1 MKKMSKILTFI
12 LVLAMVLGTVAMAA
26 EPSYTISATD
36 GSLEH
41 GSITLTYTYTVT
53 KDVTDDNNNTTS
65 ETKEVTE
72 TAFLKKGSLSAD
84 IPKDAK
90 VVISFNANTGYE
102 FIGAKDDANNPIE
115 DGAEITLT
123 KSLIITPEFRLKDT
137 LGGEAKISSFKID
150 AICPSAYYWQ
160 QCHKKDSNSNSVL
173 DNNLLKYTR
182 YPGKLNGTQSPSTE
196 IAKGYYVDL
205 TLYVND
211 ADYAAFISTNGNSSD
226 KFSVTTPG
234 DSSFLAGSTNPSA
247 SAVINATTDGKGYS
261 ITLTGVYYV
270 GGSDNTLKLIVTQ
283 GNYNAILSCKID
295 NATII
300 PTTPD
305 DDKPSEE
312 TTAAQPYVIISS
324 YSYGKGDLVAG
335 ETRNVTMT
343 FRNTSKTM
351 AVENM
356 MVTMTLPDAM
366 MLTSSSNSFYIE
378 SLAAE
383 GTITKTVNVTVKP
396 TAAAQSHSMTVD
408 FTYDY
413 LDNGTRRNAKTTE
426 TISMPVL
433 QVDRFTVTGI
443 DLPTQIFVGEENN
456 LSVNFVNK
464 SRTDIYNLS
473 AKLSCEAL
481 SNNGEEQYLGN
492 LASGTTSSADFYITA
507 NEKGELVG
515 EVIITYEDTNM
526 NQRTVSVPFTTQA
539 ASYED
544 IYGPTDPVDPG
555 LDPVGPVEP
564 ETTGFPWFWVIAGV
578 VVVAAGVFV
587 ALKLRKNKKESVDE
601 DEDI

>member
-1 MKKMSKILTFI
+1 MTVKKMSKILIFI
-12 LVLAMVLGTVAMAA
+12 LVLAMVLSTVAMAEVPTPAANTPATQEETVTYTITAGTVENGTLTIKYGSTQKPLITSAKTDAIAKDTDITVVA
-26 EPSYTISATD
+26 EPKAGYELD
-36 GSLEH
+36 
-41 GSITLTYTYTVT
+41 TLTCTINGTPTDIKATQKFKLTGDATVT
-53 KDVTDDNNNTTS
+53 PVSREKQS
-65 ETKEVTE
+65 
-72 TAFLKKGSLSAD
+72 
-84 IPKDAK
+84 
-90 VVISFNANTGYE
+90 
-102 FIGAKDDANNPIE
+102 
-115 DGAEITLT
+115 
-123 KSLIITPEFRLKDT
+123 
-137 LGGEAKISSFKID
+137 LGGEKTVDSFRLD
-150 AICPSAYYWQ
+150 AICSGSYYWQ
-160 QCHKKDSNSNSVL
+160 MYHKDMA
-173 DNNLLKYTR
+173 NNKKYTK
-182 YPGKLNGTQSPSTE
+182 YPGSPADKVNPSSE
-196 IAKGYYVDL
+196 IVKGNYVDL
-205 TLYVND
+205 TLYVTD
-211 ADYAAFISTNGNSSD
+211 TDYVTFINGDTTKN
-226 KFSVTTPG
+226 KLFSVTTPG
-234 DSSFLAGSTNPSA
+234 DSSFLAGSGAGAEIEKWTVGSTDKGM
-247 SAVINATTDGKGYS
+247 VIQ
-261 ITLTGVYYV
+261 LTGVYYV

-295 NATII
+295 NATIV
-300 PTTPD
+300 PEKENDKKPD
-305 DDKPSEE
+305 EE

-335 ETRNVTMT
+335 ETRNITMT

-396 TAAAQSHSMTVD
+396 TAAAQSHSMAVD

-413 LDNGTRRNAKTTE
+413 LDNGVRRNAKTTE

-443 DLPTQIFVGEENN
+443 DLPQQIFIGEENN

-473 AKLSCEAL
+473 AKLNCEGL

-492 LASGTTSSADFYITA
+492 LASGTTSSADFYITG

-526 NQRTVSVPFTTQA
+526 NQRTVSVPFTTQVT
-539 ASYED
+539 SYED
-544 IYGPTDPVDPG
+544 VWGPSNPSVDPG
-555 LDPVGPVEP
+555 MDPGTDPGMEEP
-564 ETTGFPWFWVIAGV
+564 AGFPWFWVIGGV
-578 VVVAAGVFV
+578 AVVAAGVFV
-587 ALKLRKNKKESVDE
+587 YLKLRKNKKESVDE

>member
-1 MKKMSKILTFI
+1 MTVKKMSKILIFI
-12 LVLAMVLGTVAMAA
+12 LVLAMVLGTVAMAEVPTPA
-26 EPSYTISATD
+26 ANTPATQEETVTYTITAGTFTNGQMTIKYGTTQSPLASGASLTVEKDTEITVEFSAT
-36 GSLEH
+36 
-41 GSITLTYTYTVT
+41 
-53 KDVTDDNNNTTS
+53 
-65 ETKEVTE
+65 
-72 TAFLKKGSLSAD
+72 A
-84 IPKDAK
+84 
-90 VVISFNANTGYE
+90 GYE
-102 FIGAKDDANNPIE
+102 FVKATYKIGEKE
-115 DGAEITLT
+115 TSLSDGGKFTLT
-123 KSLIITPEFRLKDT
+123 GDATITPVFQAKST
-137 LGGEAKISSFKID
+137 LGGEKTADSFRLD
-150 AICPSAYYWQ
+150 AICSGSYYWQ
-160 QCHKKDSNSNSVL
+160 MYHKDMA
-173 DNNLLKYTR
+173 NNKKYTK
-182 YPGKLNGTQSPSTE
+182 YPGSPADKVNPSSE
-196 IAKGYYVDL
+196 IVKGNYVDL
-205 TLYVND
+205 TLYVTDND
-211 ADYAAFISTNGNSSD
+211 FLSLYGSTGYSKNN
-226 KFSVTTPG
+226 FSVTTPG
-234 DSSFLAGSTNPSA
+234 DSSFLAGSGAGAEIEKWTVGS
-247 SAVINATTDGKGYS
+247 TDKGME
-261 ITLTGVYYV
+261 IQLTGVYYV
-270 GGSDNTLKLIVTQ
+270 GGSDNTLKLIITQ

-295 NATII
+295 NATIV
-300 PTTPD
+300 PEKENDKKPD
-305 DDKPSEE
+305 EE

-335 ETRNVTMT
+335 ETRNITMT

-396 TAAAQSHSMTVD
+396 TAAAQSHSMAVD

-413 LDNGTRRNAKTTE
+413 LDNGVRRNAKTTE

-443 DLPTQIFVGEENN
+443 DLPQQIFIGEENN

-473 AKLSCEAL
+473 AKLNCEGL

-492 LASGTTSSADFYITA
+492 LASGTTSSADFYITG
-507 NEKGELVG
+507 NEKCELVG

-526 NQRTVSVPFTTQA
+526 NQRTVSVPFTTQVT
-539 ASYED
+539 SYED
-544 IYGPTDPVDPG
+544 VWGPSNPSVDPG
-555 LDPVGPVEP
+555 MDPGTDPGMEEP
-564 ETTGFPWFWVIAGV
+564 AGFPWFWVIGGV

-587 ALKLRKNKKESVDE
+587 YLKLRKNKKESVDE

>member
-26 EPSYTISATD
+26 EGDSTGTPTATTTYTITAGT
-36 GSLEH
+36 LTN
-41 GSITLTYTYTVT
+41 GSISLTLVGSDGNDTSLGNITATGGKIENIA
-53 KDVTDDNNNTTS
+53 KDSKV
-65 ETKEVTE
+65 
-72 TAFLKKGSLSAD
+72 
-84 IPKDAK
+84 K
-90 VVISFNANTGYE
+90 VVFVPNPGYE
-102 FIGAKDDANNPIE
+102 FLRASDNTGKAIKDGE
-115 DGAEITLT
+115 VLTITDNLT
-123 KSLIITPEFRLKDT
+123 ITPEFAPKASLGSAAAVNSYT
-137 LGGEAKISSFKID
+137 LQ

-160 QCHKKDSNSNSVL
+160 QYHKTTGGGDT
-173 DNNLLKYTR
+173 KYTR

-211 ADYAAFISTNGNSSD
+211 TDYVTFINGDTAKNEL
-226 KFSVTTPG
+226 FSVTTPG
-234 DSSFLAGSTNPSA
+234 DSSFLAGNTTPSA
-247 SAVINATTDGKGYS
+247 NAEIAAWEGKGY
-261 ITLTGVYYV
+261 TVKLTGVYYV
-270 GGSDNTLKLIVTQ
+270 GGNDNTLKLIVTQ

-295 NATII
+295 NATIV
-300 PTTPD
+300 PEKENDKKPD
-305 DDKPSEE
+305 EE

-396 TAAAQSHSMTVD
+396 TAAAQSHSMAVD

-413 LDNGTRRNAKTTE
+413 LDNGVRRNAKTTE
-426 TISMPVL
+426 SISMPVL

-443 DLPTQIFVGEENN
+443 DLSQEIFMGEENN

-464 SRTDIYNLS
+464 SRTEIYNLS
-473 AKLSCEAL
+473 AKLNCEGL

-492 LASGTTSSADFYITA
+492 LASGTASSADFYITG

-526 NQRTVSVPFTTQA
+526 NQRTVSVPFTTQVT
-539 ASYED
+539 SYED
-544 IYGPTDPVDPG
+544 AWGPQG
-555 LDPVGPVEP
+555 PVGPQNPDDPGMDPGMEEP
-564 ETTGFPWFWVIAGV
+564 AGFPWFWVIGGV

-587 ALKLRKNKKESVDE
+587 YLKLRKNKKESVEE

>member
-1 MKKMSKILTFI
+1 MTVKKISKILTFI
-12 LVLAMVLGTVAMAA
+12 LVLAMVLGTVAMAEVGDSTGTPTA
-26 EPSYTISATD
+26 PTTYTITAGEMSNGYFALTKNGDANAFSTLKAKGEVSSAIEA
-36 GSLEH
+36 G
-41 GSITLTYTYTVT
+41 T
-53 KDVTDDNNNTTS
+53 KVRIEFMPD
-65 ETKEVTE
+65 
-72 TAFLKKGSLSAD
+72 
-84 IPKDAK
+84 P
-90 VVISFNANTGYE
+90 GYE
-102 FIGAKDDANNPIE
+102 FLRASDNTGKAIKDGDVLT
-115 DGAEITLT
+115 ITDNLT
-123 KSLIITPEFRLKDT
+123 ITPVFAPKASLGSAAAVNSYT
-137 LGGEAKISSFKID
+137 LQ

-160 QCHKKDSNSNSVL
+160 QYHKTPGGGDT
-173 DNNLLKYTR
+173 KYTR

-211 ADYAAFISTNGNSSD
+211 TDYVTFIGQEGNDND

-234 DSSFLAGSTNPSA
+234 DSSFLAGNTTPSA
-247 SAVINATTDGKGYS
+247 NADIDPWEEGKGYT
-261 ITLTGVYYV
+261 IKLTGVYYV
-270 GGSDNTLKLIVTQ
+270 GGNDNTLKLIVTQ

-295 NATII
+295 NATIV
-300 PTTPD
+300 PEKENDKKPD
-305 DDKPSEE
+305 GE

-378 SLAAE
+378 ALAAE
-383 GTITKTVNVTVKP
+383 GTITKTVNVTVKSN
-396 TAAAQSHSMTVD
+396 AAAQSHSMTVD

-413 LDNGTRRNAKTTE
+413 LDNGIRRNAKTTE
-426 TISMPVL
+426 SISMPVL

-443 DLPTQIFVGEENN
+443 DLSQEIFMGEESN

-464 SRTDIYNLS
+464 SRTEIYNLS
-473 AKLSCEAL
+473 AKLNCEGL

-492 LASGTTSSADFYITA
+492 LASGTTSSADFYIKG

-526 NQRTVSVPFTTQA
+526 NQRTVSVPFTTKVV
-539 ASYED
+539 SHED
-544 IYGPTDPVDPG
+544 VWGPQG
-555 LDPVGPVEP
+555 PVGPQNPDDPGMDPGMEQP
-564 ETTGFPWFWVIAGV
+564 AGFPWFWVIGGV

-587 ALKLRKNKKESVDE
+587 YLKLRKNKKESVEE

>member
-1 MKKMSKILTFI
+1 MTVKKMSKILTFI

-26 EPSYTISATD
+26 ETP
-36 GSLEH
+36 
-41 GSITLTYTYTVT
+41 YTVSAPADSLTHGKITITYDTADTEKDGT
-53 KDVTDDNNNTTS
+53 KTVNGFLNSTTTS
-65 ETKEVTE
+65 IELPSDVKKIKVSF
-72 TAFLKKGSLSAD
+72 TAN
-84 IPKDAK
+84 P
-90 VVISFNANTGYE
+90 GYE
-102 FIGAKDDANNPIE
+102 FVSATYKVGDADAKPVADFGEI
-115 DGAEITLT
+115 EITGNT
-123 KSLIITPEFRLKDT
+123 TITPVFQAKST
-137 LGGEAKISSFKID
+137 LGGEKTADSFRLD
-150 AICPSAYYWQ
+150 AICSGSYYWQ
-160 QCHKKDSNSNSVL
+160 MYHKDMA
-173 DNNLLKYTR
+173 NNKKYTK
-182 YPGKLNGTQSPSTE
+182 YPGSPADKVNPSSE
-196 IAKGYYVDL
+196 IVKGNYVDL
-205 TLYVND
+205 TLYVTDND
-211 ADYAAFISTNGNSSD
+211 FLSLYGSTGYSKNN
-226 KFSVTTPG
+226 FSVTTPG
-234 DSSFLAGSTNPSA
+234 DSSFLAGSGAGAEIEKWTVNGSDKGM
-247 SAVINATTDGKGYS
+247 VIQ
-261 ITLTGVYYV
+261 LTGVYYV
-270 GGSDNTLKLIVTQ
+270 GGNDNTLKLIITQ
-283 GNYNAILSCKID
+283 GNYNAIVTCKID
-295 NATII
+295 NATIV
-300 PTTPD
+300 PTD
-305 DDKPSEE
+305 DSKNDDTE

-335 ETRNVTMT
+335 ETRNITMT

-413 LDNGTRRNAKTTE
+413 LDNGVRRNAKTTE

-443 DLPTQIFVGEENN
+443 DLATQIFVGEENN

-473 AKLSCEAL
+473 AKLSCDAL

-492 LASGTTSSADFYITA
+492 LSSGTTSSADFYITA
-507 NEKGELVG
+507 NDKGEIVG

-526 NQRTVSVPFTTQA
+526 NQRTVSVPFVTSA
-539 ASYED
+539 VSYDD
-544 IYGPTDPVDPG
+544 IYGPTDPVDPI
-555 LDPVGPVEP
+555 DPVGPAEP
-564 ETTGFPWFWVIAGV
+564 EATGFPWFWVIVGV
-578 VVVAAGVFV
+578 VVVAAGVFLY
-587 ALKLRKNKKESVDE
+587 LKLRKNKKESVDE

>member
-1 MKKMSKILTFI
+1 MTVKKMSKILTFI
-12 LVLAMVLGTVAMAA
+12 LVLAMVLSTVAMADQSDGTNTGNTTNDTYTITAGKFENGTLTIKYNSTQSPLTAGATSSAIAKGTEVTILA
-26 EPSYTISATD
+26 EPKAGYELAALNYTIGETTTDIKTD
-36 GSLEH
+36 GKFV
-41 GSITLTYTYTVT
+41 LTGNATVT
-53 KDVTDDNNNTTS
+53 PV
-65 ETKEVTE
+65 
-72 TAFLKKGSLSAD
+72 FQ
-84 IPKDAK
+84 AK
-90 VVISFNANTGYE
+90 S
-102 FIGAKDDANNPIE
+102 
-115 DGAEITLT
+115 
-123 KSLIITPEFRLKDT
+123 T
-137 LGGEAKISSFKID
+137 LGGEKTADSFRLD
-150 AICPSAYYWQ
+150 AICSGSYYWQ
-160 QCHKKDSNSNSVL
+160 MYHKDMA
-173 DNNLLKYTR
+173 NNKKYTK
-182 YPGKLNGTQSPSTE
+182 YPGSPLDKVNPSSE
-196 IAKGYYVDL
+196 IVKGNYVDL
-205 TLYVND
+205 TLYVTDND
-211 ADYAAFISTNGNSSD
+211 FLSLCGTTSYD
-226 KFSVTTPG
+226 KNNFSVTTPG
-234 DSSFLAGSTNPSA
+234 DSSFLAGSGAGAEIEKWTVGSTDKGM
-247 SAVINATTDGKGYS
+247 VIQ
-261 ITLTGVYYV
+261 LTGVYYV
-270 GGSDNTLKLIVTQ
+270 GGSDNTLKLIITQ
-283 GNYNAILSCKID
+283 GNYNAIVTCKID
-295 NATII
+295 NATIV
-300 PTTPD
+300 PEKENDKKPD
-305 DDKPSEE
+305 EE

-413 LDNGTRRNAKTTE
+413 LDNGVRRNAKTTE
-426 TISMPVL
+426 SISMPVL

-443 DLPTQIFVGEENN
+443 DLPQEIFMGEENN

-473 AKLSCEAL
+473 AKLNCEGL

-492 LASGTTSSADFYITA
+492 LASGTTSSADFYITG

-526 NQRTVSVPFTTQA
+526 NQRTVSVPFTTKVI
-539 ASYED
+539 SYED
-544 IYGPTDPVDPG
+544 VWGPQG
-555 LDPVGPVEP
+555 PVGPQNPDDPGMDPGMEEP
-564 ETTGFPWFWVIAGV
+564 AGFPWFWVIGGV

-587 ALKLRKNKKESVDE
+587 YLKLRKNKKESVEE

>member
-1 MKKMSKILTFI
+1 MTVKKMSKILTFI
-12 LVLAMVLGTVAMAA
+12 LVLAMVLGTVAMAEVPTPA
-26 EPSYTISATD
+26 ANTPATQEETVTYTITAGIFTNGQMTIKYGTTQSPLASGASLTVEKDTEITVEFSAT
-36 GSLEH
+36 
-41 GSITLTYTYTVT
+41 
-53 KDVTDDNNNTTS
+53 
-65 ETKEVTE
+65 
-72 TAFLKKGSLSAD
+72 A
-84 IPKDAK
+84 
-90 VVISFNANTGYE
+90 GYE
-102 FIGAKDDANNPIE
+102 FVKATYKIGEKETSLSN
-115 DGAEITLT
+115 GGKFTLT
-123 KSLIITPEFRLKDT
+123 GDATITPVFQAKST
-137 LGGEAKISSFKID
+137 LGGEKTADSFRLD
-150 AICPSAYYWQ
+150 AICSGSYYWQ
-160 QCHKKDSNSNSVL
+160 MYHKDMA
-173 DNNLLKYTR
+173 NNKKYTK
-182 YPGKLNGTQSPSTE
+182 YPGSPADKVNPSSE
-196 IAKGYYVDL
+196 IVKGNYVDL
-205 TLYVND
+205 TLYVTDND
-211 ADYAAFISTNGNSSD
+211 FLNLCSSTGYSKDN
-226 KFSVTTPG
+226 FSVTTPG
-234 DSSFLAGSTNPSA
+234 DSSFLAGSGAGAEIGKWTVGSTDKGM
-247 SAVINATTDGKGYS
+247 VIQ
-261 ITLTGVYYV
+261 LTGVYYV
-270 GGSDNTLKLIVTQ
+270 GGSDNTLKLIITQ
-283 GNYNAILSCKID
+283 GNYNAIVTCKID

-300 PTTPD
+300 PTKPD
-305 DDKPSEE
+305 DEKPDTE

-335 ETRNVTMT
+335 ETRNITMT

-413 LDNGTRRNAKTTE
+413 LDNGVRRNAKTTE

-443 DLPTQIFVGEENN
+443 DLPQQIFIGEENN

-473 AKLSCEAL
+473 AKLNCEGL

-492 LASGTTSSADFYITA
+492 LASGTTSSADFYITG
-507 NEKGELVG
+507 NEKCELVG

-526 NQRTVSVPFTTQA
+526 NQRTVSVPFTTQVT
-539 ASYED
+539 SYED
-544 IYGPTDPVDPG
+544 VWGPQG
-555 LDPVGPVEP
+555 PVGPQNPDDPGMDPGMEEP
-564 ETTGFPWFWVIAGV
+564 AGFPWFWVIGGV

-587 ALKLRKNKKESVDE
+587 YLKLRKNKKESVEE

>member
-1 MKKMSKILTFI
+1 MKKMSKILIFI
-12 LVLAMVLGTVAMAA
+12 LVLAMVLGTVAMAEVPTPA
-26 EPSYTISATD
+26 AKTPATQEETVTYTITAGIFTNGQMMIKYGTTQSPLASGASLTVEKDTEITVEFSAT
-36 GSLEH
+36 
-41 GSITLTYTYTVT
+41 
-53 KDVTDDNNNTTS
+53 
-65 ETKEVTE
+65 
-72 TAFLKKGSLSAD
+72 A
-84 IPKDAK
+84 
-90 VVISFNANTGYE
+90 GYE
-102 FIGAKDDANNPIE
+102 FVKATYKIGEKE
-115 DGAEITLT
+115 TSLSDGGKFTLT
-123 KSLIITPEFRLKDT
+123 GNATITPVFQAKST
-137 LGGEAKISSFKID
+137 LGGEKTADSFRLD
-150 AICPSAYYWQ
+150 AICSGSYYWQ
-160 QCHKKDSNSNSVL
+160 MYHKDMA
-173 DNNLLKYTR
+173 NNKKYTK
-182 YPGKLNGTQSPSTE
+182 YPGSPADKVNPSSE
-196 IAKGYYVDL
+196 IVKGNYVDL
-205 TLYVND
+205 TLYVTDND
-211 ADYAAFISTNGNSSD
+211 FLNLCSSTGYSKDN
-226 KFSVTTPG
+226 FSVTTPG
-234 DSSFLAGSTNPSA
+234 DSSFLAGSGAGAEIEKWTVGSTDKGM
-247 SAVINATTDGKGYS
+247 VIQ
-261 ITLTGVYYV
+261 LTGVYYV
-270 GGSDNTLKLIVTQ
+270 GGSDNTLKLIITQ
-283 GNYNAILSCKID
+283 GNYNAIVTCKID
-295 NATII
+295 NATIV
-300 PTTPD
+300 PEKENDKKPD
-305 DDKPSEE
+305 EE

-335 ETRNVTMT
+335 ETRNITMT

-413 LDNGTRRNAKTTE
+413 LDNGVRRNAKTTE

-443 DLPTQIFVGEENN
+443 DLPQQIFIGEENN

-473 AKLSCEAL
+473 AKLNCEGL

-492 LASGTTSSADFYITA
+492 LASGTTSSADFYITG
-507 NEKGELVG
+507 NEKCELVG

-526 NQRTVSVPFTTQA
+526 NQRTVSVPFTTQVT
-539 ASYED
+539 SYED
-544 IYGPTDPVDPG
+544 VWGPSNPSVDPG
-555 LDPVGPVEP
+555 MDPGTDPGMEEP
-564 ETTGFPWFWVIAGV
+564 AGFPWFWVIGGV

-587 ALKLRKNKKESVDE
+587 YLKLRKNKKESVDE

>member
-1 MKKMSKILTFI
+1 MKKISKILTFI
-12 LVLAMVLGTVAMAA
+12 LVLAMVLGTVAMAEVPTPAAKTPATKEETVTYTITAGTVENGTLTIKYGSTQEPLTTGAKTAAIAKDTDITVVA
-26 EPSYTISATD
+26 EPKAGYELVALNYTIGETTTDIKTD
-36 GSLEH
+36 GKF
-41 GSITLTYTYTVT
+41 TLT
-53 KDVTDDNNNTTS
+53 
-65 ETKEVTE
+65 
-72 TAFLKKGSLSAD
+72 G
-84 IPKDAK
+84 
-90 VVISFNANTGYE
+90 NAT
-102 FIGAKDDANNPIE
+102 
-115 DGAEITLT
+115 
-123 KSLIITPEFRLKDT
+123 ITPVFQAKST
-137 LGGEAKISSFKID
+137 LGGEKTADSFRLD
-150 AICPSAYYWQ
+150 AICSGSYYWQ
-160 QCHKKDSNSNSVL
+160 MYHKDMA
-173 DNNLLKYTR
+173 NNKKYTK
-182 YPGKLNGTQSPSTE
+182 YPGSPADKVNPSSE
-196 IAKGYYVDL
+196 IVKGNYVDL
-205 TLYVND
+205 TLYVTD
-211 ADYAAFISTNGNSSD
+211 TDYVTFINGDITKNEL
-226 KFSVTTPG
+226 FSVTTPG
-234 DSSFLAGSTNPSA
+234 DSSFLAGSGAGAEIEKWTVGSTDKGM
-247 SAVINATTDGKGYS
+247 VIQ
-261 ITLTGVYYV
+261 LTGVYYV
-270 GGSDNTLKLIVTQ
+270 GGSDNTLKLIITQ
-283 GNYNAILSCKID
+283 GNYNAIVTCKID
-295 NATII
+295 NATIV
-300 PTTPD
+300 PEKENDKKPD
-305 DDKPSEE
+305 EE

-413 LDNGTRRNAKTTE
+413 LDNGVRRNAKTTE

-443 DLPTQIFVGEENN
+443 DLPQQIFIGEENN

-473 AKLSCEAL
+473 AKLNCEGL

-492 LASGTTSSADFYITA
+492 LASGTTSSADFYITG

-526 NQRTVSVPFTTQA
+526 NQRTVSVPFTTQVT
-539 ASYED
+539 SYED
-544 IYGPTDPVDPG
+544 VWGPSNPSVDPG
-555 LDPVGPVEP
+555 MDPGTDPGMEEP
-564 ETTGFPWFWVIAGV
+564 AGFPWFWVIGGV

-587 ALKLRKNKKESVDE
+587 YLKLRKNKKESVDE

>member
-12 LVLAMVLGTVAMAA
+12 LVLAMVLSTVAMAEVPTPA
-26 EPSYTISATD
+26 ANTPATQEETVTYTITAGTFTNGQMTIKYGTTQSPLASGASLTVEKDTEITVEFSAT
-36 GSLEH
+36 
-41 GSITLTYTYTVT
+41 
-53 KDVTDDNNNTTS
+53 
-65 ETKEVTE
+65 
-72 TAFLKKGSLSAD
+72 A
-84 IPKDAK
+84 
-90 VVISFNANTGYE
+90 GYE
-102 FIGAKDDANNPIE
+102 FVKATYKIGEKE
-115 DGAEITLT
+115 TSLSDGGKFTLT
-123 KSLIITPEFRLKDT
+123 GDATITPVFQAKST
-137 LGGEAKISSFKID
+137 LGGEKTADSFRLD
-150 AICPSAYYWQ
+150 AICSGSYYWQ
-160 QCHKKDSNSNSVL
+160 MYHKDMA
-173 DNNLLKYTR
+173 NNKKYTK
-182 YPGKLNGTQSPSTE
+182 YPGSPADKVNPSSE
-196 IAKGYYVDL
+196 IVKGNYVDL
-205 TLYVND
+205 TLYVTDND
-211 ADYAAFISTNGNSSD
+211 FLSLYGSTGYSKNN
-226 KFSVTTPG
+226 FSVTTPG
-234 DSSFLAGSTNPSA
+234 DSSFLAGSGAGAEIEKWTVGSTDKGM
-247 SAVINATTDGKGYS
+247 VIQ
-261 ITLTGVYYV
+261 LTGVYYV
-270 GGSDNTLKLIVTQ
+270 GGNDNTLKLIITQ

-295 NATII
+295 NATIV
-300 PTTPD
+300 PEKENDKKPD
-305 DDKPSEE
+305 EE

-335 ETRNVTMT
+335 ETRNITMT

-413 LDNGTRRNAKTTE
+413 LDNGVRRNAKTTE

-443 DLPTQIFVGEENN
+443 DLPQQIFIGEENN

-473 AKLSCEAL
+473 AKLNCEGL

-492 LASGTTSSADFYITA
+492 LASGTTSSADFYITG
-507 NEKGELVG
+507 NEKCELVG

-526 NQRTVSVPFTTQA
+526 NQRTVSVPFTTQVT
-539 ASYED
+539 SYED
-544 IYGPTDPVDPG
+544 VWGPSNPSVDPG
-555 LDPVGPVEP
+555 MDPGTDPGMEEP
-564 ETTGFPWFWVIAGV
+564 AGFPWFWVIGGV

-587 ALKLRKNKKESVDE
+587 YLKLRKNKKESVDE

>member
-1 MKKMSKILTFI
+1 MTVKKMSKILTFI

-26 EPSYTISATD
+26 DPPYTITAAP
-36 GSLEH
+36 GSLAN
-41 GSITLTYTYTVT
+41 GSISLKYNTAIEGTTGTATFALNSTTMSKALPNDVKKVTV
-53 KDVTDDNNNTTS
+53 S
-65 ETKEVTE
+65 
-72 TAFLKKGSLSAD
+72 F
-84 IPKDAK
+84 IP
-90 VVISFNANTGYE
+90 NPGYE
-102 FIGAKDDANNPIE
+102 FVSAKDGNNNAIA
-115 DGAEITLT
+115 DFAEIALT
-123 KSLIITPEFRLKDT
+123 ESITITPVFREKQS
-137 LGGEAKISSFKID
+137 LGGEKTVDSFRLD
-150 AICPSAYYWQ
+150 AICNGYSNWQAY
-160 QCHKKDSNSNSVL
+160 HKDTT
-173 DNNLLKYTR
+173 NNKKYTK
-182 YPGKLNGTQSPSTE
+182 YPGSPKDNVTPSSE
-196 IAKGYYVDL
+196 ITKGNYVDL
-205 TLYVND
+205 TLYVTDND
-211 ADYAAFISTNGNSSD
+211 FLSLTQKDGYDAN

-234 DSSFLAGSTNPSA
+234 DSSFLAGGSGYYGSA
-247 SAVINATTDGKGYS
+247 IKSEANISIWKVNDTSKGML
-261 ITLTGVYYV
+261 IELTGVYYV
-270 GGSDNTLKLIVTQ
+270 GGNDNTLKLIVTQ

-295 NATII
+295 NATIV
-300 PTTPD
+300 PEKENDKKPD
-305 DDKPSEE
+305 EE

-335 ETRNVTMT
+335 ETRNITMT

-413 LDNGTRRNAKTTE
+413 LDNGVRRNAKTTE

-443 DLPTQIFVGEENN
+443 DLPQQIFIGEENN

-473 AKLSCEAL
+473 AKLNCEGL

-492 LASGTTSSADFYITA
+492 LASGTTSSADFYITG
-507 NEKGELVG
+507 NEKCELVG

-526 NQRTVSVPFTTQA
+526 NQRTVSVPFTTQVT
-539 ASYED
+539 SYED
-544 IYGPTDPVDPG
+544 VWGPSNPSVDPG
-555 LDPVGPVEP
+555 MDPGTDPGMEEP
-564 ETTGFPWFWVIAGV
+564 AGFPWFWVIGGV

-587 ALKLRKNKKESVDE
+587 YLKLRKNKKESVDE

>member
-1 MKKMSKILTFI
+1 MTVKKMSKILTFI
-12 LVLAMVLGTVAMAA
+12 LVLAMVLSTVAMAA
-26 EPSYTISATD
+26 EPP
-36 GSLEH
+36 
-41 GSITLTYTYTVT
+41 YTVSAPADSLTHGKITITYDTADTEKGGT
-53 KDVTDDNNNTTS
+53 KTVNGFLNSTTTS
-65 ETKEVTE
+65 IKLPDDVKKIKVSF
-72 TAFLKKGSLSAD
+72 TAN
-84 IPKDAK
+84 P
-90 VVISFNANTGYE
+90 GYE
-102 FIGAKDDANNPIE
+102 FVSATYKVGDTDAKSVADF
-115 DGAEITLT
+115 GEINITGNT
-123 KSLIITPEFRLKDT
+123 AITPVFQAKST
-137 LGGEAKISSFKID
+137 LGGEKTADSFRLD
-150 AICPSAYYWQ
+150 AICSGSYYWQ
-160 QCHKKDSNSNSVL
+160 MYHKDMA
-173 DNNLLKYTR
+173 NNKKYTK
-182 YPGKLNGTQSPSTE
+182 YPGSPADKVNPSSE
-196 IAKGYYVDL
+196 IVKGNYVDL
-205 TLYVND
+205 TLYVTDND
-211 ADYAAFISTNGNSSD
+211 FLNLCSSTGYSKDN
-226 KFSVTTPG
+226 FSVTTPG
-234 DSSFLAGSTNPSA
+234 DSSFLAGSGAGAEIEKWTVGSTDKGM
-247 SAVINATTDGKGYS
+247 VIQ
-261 ITLTGVYYV
+261 LTGVYYV
-270 GGSDNTLKLIVTQ
+270 GGNDNTLKLIVTQ

-295 NATII
+295 NATIV
-300 PTTPD
+300 PEKENDKKPD
-305 DDKPSEE
+305 EE

-335 ETRNVTMT
+335 ETRNITMT

-413 LDNGTRRNAKTTE
+413 LDNGVRRNAKTTE

-443 DLPTQIFVGEENN
+443 DLPQQIFIGEENN

-473 AKLSCEAL
+473 AKLNCEGL

-492 LASGTTSSADFYITA
+492 LASGTTSSADFYITG
-507 NEKGELVG
+507 NEKCELVG

-526 NQRTVSVPFTTQA
+526 NQRTVSVPFTTQVT
-539 ASYED
+539 SYED
-544 IYGPTDPVDPG
+544 VWGPSNPSVDPG
-555 LDPVGPVEP
+555 MDPGTDPGMEEP
-564 ETTGFPWFWVIAGV
+564 AGFPWFWVIGGV

-587 ALKLRKNKKESVDE
+587 YLKLRKNKKESVDE

>member
-12 LVLAMVLGTVAMAA
+12 LVLAMVLSTVAMAA
-26 EPSYTISATD
+26 EPPYTVSAPADSLTHGKITITYDTADTEKGGTKTVNGFLNSTTTSIKLPDDVKKIKVSFTANPGYEFVSATYKVGD
-36 GSLEH
+36 TDAKPVADFGEIE
-41 GSITLTYTYTVT
+41 IT
-53 KDVTDDNNNTTS
+53 NNTT
-65 ETKEVTE
+65 
-72 TAFLKKGSLSAD
+72 
-84 IPKDAK
+84 
-90 VVISFNANTGYE
+90 
-102 FIGAKDDANNPIE
+102 
-115 DGAEITLT
+115 
-123 KSLIITPEFRLKDT
+123 ITPVFQAKST
-137 LGGEAKISSFKID
+137 LGGEKTADSFRLD
-150 AICPSAYYWQ
+150 AICSGSYYWQ
-160 QCHKKDSNSNSVL
+160 MYHKDMA
-173 DNNLLKYTR
+173 NNKKYTK
-182 YPGKLNGTQSPSTE
+182 YPGSPADKVNPSSE
-196 IAKGYYVDL
+196 IVKGNYVDL
-205 TLYVND
+205 TLYVTD
-211 ADYAAFISTNGNSSD
+211 TDYVTFINGDTTKNEL
-226 KFSVTTPG
+226 FSVTTPG
-234 DSSFLAGSTNPSA
+234 DSSFLAGSGAGAEIEKWTVGSTDKGM
-247 SAVINATTDGKGYS
+247 VIQ
-261 ITLTGVYYV
+261 LTGVYYV
-270 GGSDNTLKLIVTQ
+270 GGNDNTLKLIITQ
-283 GNYNAILSCKID
+283 GNYNAIVTCKID
-295 NATII
+295 NATIV
-300 PTTPD
+300 PEKENDKKPD
-305 DDKPSEE
+305 EE

-335 ETRNVTMT
+335 ETRNITMT

-413 LDNGTRRNAKTTE
+413 LDNGVRRNAKTTE

-443 DLPTQIFVGEENN
+443 DLPQQIFIGEENN

-473 AKLSCEAL
+473 AKLNCEGL

-492 LASGTTSSADFYITA
+492 LASGTTSSADFYITG
-507 NEKGELVG
+507 NEKCELVG

-526 NQRTVSVPFTTQA
+526 NQRTVSVPFTTQVT
-539 ASYED
+539 SYED
-544 IYGPTDPVDPG
+544 VWGPSNPSVDPG
-555 LDPVGPVEP
+555 MDPGTDPGMEEP
-564 ETTGFPWFWVIAGV
+564 AGFPWFWVIGGV
-578 VVVAAGVFV
+578 AVVAAGVFV
-587 ALKLRKNKKESVDE
+587 YLKLRKNKKESVDE

>member
-1 MKKMSKILTFI
+1 MTVKKISKILTFI

-26 EPSYTISATD
+26 DGDPDTTPTYTITAGTFTNGSISLTLVGND
-36 GSLEH
+36 GKDTSL
-41 GSITLTYTYTVT
+41 GSITATGGKIENID
-53 KDVTDDNNNTTS
+53 KDSKV
-65 ETKEVTE
+65 
-72 TAFLKKGSLSAD
+72 
-84 IPKDAK
+84 K
-90 VVISFNANTGYE
+90 VVFVPSPGYE
-102 FIGAKDDANNPIE
+102 FVGAKDGTEKIIK
-115 DGAEITLT
+115 DGEVLTITDNLT
-123 KSLIITPEFRLKDT
+123 ITPVFAPKASLGSAAAVNSYT
-137 LGGEAKISSFKID
+137 LQ

-160 QCHKKDSNSNSVL
+160 QYHKTTDGG
-173 DNNLLKYTR
+173 DTKYTR

-211 ADYAAFISTNGNSSD
+211 ADYATFINGDTKKND
-226 KFSVTTPG
+226 LFSVTTPG
-234 DSSFLAGSTNPSA
+234 DSSFLAGNTTPSA
-247 SAVINATTDGKGYS
+247 NAKIAPWEGKGY
-261 ITLTGVYYV
+261 TVELTGVYYV
-270 GGSDNTLKLIVTQ
+270 GGNDNTLKLIVTQ

-295 NATII
+295 NATIV
-300 PTTPD
+300 PEKENNKKPD
-305 DDKPSEE
+305 EE

-378 SLAAE
+378 SLASE
-383 GTITKTVNVTVKP
+383 GTITKTVNVTVKSN
-396 TAAAQSHSMTVD
+396 AAAQSHSMTVD

-413 LDNGTRRNAKTTE
+413 LDNGIRRNAKTTE
-426 TISMPVL
+426 SISMPVL

-443 DLPTQIFVGEENN
+443 DLPQEIFMGEESN

-464 SRTDIYNLS
+464 SRTEIYNLS
-473 AKLSCEAL
+473 AKLNCEGI

-492 LASGTTSSADFYITA
+492 LASGTTSSADFYIKG

-526 NQRTVSVPFTTQA
+526 NQRTVSVPFTTKVT
-539 ASYED
+539 SYED
-544 IYGPTDPVDPG
+544 TWGPQG
-555 LDPVGPVEP
+555 PVGPQNPDDPGMDPGMEQP
-564 ETTGFPWFWVIAGV
+564 AGFPWFWVIGGV

-587 ALKLRKNKKESVDE
+587 YLKLRKNKKESVEE

>member
-1 MKKMSKILTFI
+1 MTVKKMSKILIFI
-12 LVLAMVLGTVAMAA
+12 LVLAMVLGTVAMAEVPTPA
-26 EPSYTISATD
+26 AKTPATQEETVTYTITAGIFTNGQMTIKYGTTQSPLASGASLTVEKDTEITVEFSAT
-36 GSLEH
+36 
-41 GSITLTYTYTVT
+41 
-53 KDVTDDNNNTTS
+53 
-65 ETKEVTE
+65 
-72 TAFLKKGSLSAD
+72 A
-84 IPKDAK
+84 
-90 VVISFNANTGYE
+90 GYE
-102 FIGAKDDANNPIE
+102 FVKATYKIGEKE
-115 DGAEITLT
+115 TSLSDGGKFTLT
-123 KSLIITPEFRLKDT
+123 GDATITPVFQAKST
-137 LGGEAKISSFKID
+137 LGGEKTADSFRLD
-150 AICPSAYYWQ
+150 AICSGSYYWQ
-160 QCHKKDSNSNSVL
+160 MYHKDMA
-173 DNNLLKYTR
+173 NNKKYTK
-182 YPGKLNGTQSPSTE
+182 YPGSPADKVNPSSE
-196 IAKGYYVDL
+196 IVKGNYVDL
-205 TLYVND
+205 TLYVTDND
-211 ADYAAFISTNGNSSD
+211 FLNLCSSTGYSKDN
-226 KFSVTTPG
+226 FSVTTPG
-234 DSSFLAGSTNPSA
+234 DSSFLAGSGAGAEIEKWTVGS
-247 SAVINATTDGKGYS
+247 TDKGME
-261 ITLTGVYYV
+261 IQLTGVYYV
-270 GGSDNTLKLIVTQ
+270 GGSDNTLKLIITQ
-283 GNYNAILSCKID
+283 GNYNAIVTCKID

-300 PTTPD
+300 PTKPD
-305 DDKPSEE
+305 DEKPDTE

-335 ETRNVTMT
+335 ETRNITMT

-413 LDNGTRRNAKTTE
+413 LDNGVRRNAKTTE

-443 DLPTQIFVGEENN
+443 DLPQQIFIGEENN

-473 AKLSCEAL
+473 AKLNCEGL

-492 LASGTTSSADFYITA
+492 LASGTTSSADFYITG
-507 NEKGELVG
+507 NEKCELVG

-526 NQRTVSVPFTTQA
+526 NQRTVSVPFTTQVT
-539 ASYED
+539 SYED
-544 IYGPTDPVDPG
+544 VWGPSNPSVDPG
-555 LDPVGPVEP
+555 MDPGTDPGMEEP
-564 ETTGFPWFWVIAGV
+564 AGFPWFWVIGGV

-587 ALKLRKNKKESVDE
+587 YLKLRKNKKESVDE

>member
-1 MKKMSKILTFI
+1 MTVKKMSKILTFI
-12 LVLAMVLGTVAMAA
+12 LVLAMVLGTVAMAEVPTPA
-26 EPSYTISATD
+26 ANTPATQEETVTYTITAGTFTNGQMTIKYGTTQSPLASGASLTVEKDTEITVEFSAT
-36 GSLEH
+36 
-41 GSITLTYTYTVT
+41 
-53 KDVTDDNNNTTS
+53 
-65 ETKEVTE
+65 
-72 TAFLKKGSLSAD
+72 A
-84 IPKDAK
+84 
-90 VVISFNANTGYE
+90 GYE
-102 FIGAKDDANNPIE
+102 FVKATYKIGEKE
-115 DGAEITLT
+115 TSLSDGGKFTLT
-123 KSLIITPEFRLKDT
+123 GDATITPVFQAKST
-137 LGGEAKISSFKID
+137 LGGEKTADSFRLD
-150 AICPSAYYWQ
+150 AICSGSYYWQ
-160 QCHKKDSNSNSVL
+160 MYHKDMA
-173 DNNLLKYTR
+173 NNKKYTK
-182 YPGKLNGTQSPSTE
+182 YPGSPADKVNPSSE
-196 IAKGYYVDL
+196 IVKGNYVDL
-205 TLYVND
+205 TLYVTDND
-211 ADYAAFISTNGNSSD
+211 FLKLCSSTGYSKDN
-226 KFSVTTPG
+226 FSVTTPG
-234 DSSFLAGSTNPSA
+234 DSSFLAGSGAGAEIGKWTVGSTDKGM
-247 SAVINATTDGKGYS
+247 VIQ
-261 ITLTGVYYV
+261 LTGVYYV
-270 GGSDNTLKLIVTQ
+270 GGSDNTLKLIITQ
-283 GNYNAILSCKID
+283 GNYNAIVTCKID

-300 PTTPD
+300 PTKPD
-305 DDKPSEE
+305 DEKPDTE

-413 LDNGTRRNAKTTE
+413 LDNGVRRNAKTTE

-443 DLPTQIFVGEENN
+443 DLPQQIFMGEENN

-473 AKLSCEAL
+473 AKLNCEGL

-492 LASGTTSSADFYITA
+492 LASGTTSSADFYITG
-507 NEKGELVG
+507 NEKCELVG

-526 NQRTVSVPFTTQA
+526 NQRTVSVPFTTQVT
-539 ASYED
+539 SYED
-544 IYGPTDPVDPG
+544 VWGPSNPSVDPG
-555 LDPVGPVEP
+555 MDPGTDPGMEEP
-564 ETTGFPWFWVIAGV
+564 AGFPWFWVIGGV

-587 ALKLRKNKKESVDE
+587 YLKLRKNKKESVDE

>member
-1 MKKMSKILTFI
+1 MTVKKMSKILTFI

-26 EPSYTISATD
+26 EPPCTVSAPADSLTHGKITI
-36 GSLEH
+36 
-41 GSITLTYTYTVT
+41 TYDTPDTEKGGTKTVNGFLNST
-53 KDVTDDNNNTTS
+53 TTS
-65 ETKEVTE
+65 IKLPNDVKKIKVSF
-72 TAFLKKGSLSAD
+72 TAN
-84 IPKDAK
+84 P
-90 VVISFNANTGYE
+90 GYE
-102 FIGAKDDANNPIE
+102 FVSATYKVGNTDAKPVADFGEI
-115 DGAEITLT
+115 EITDNT
-123 KSLIITPEFRLKDT
+123 TITPVFQAKST
-137 LGGEAKISSFKID
+137 LGGEKTADSFRLD
-150 AICPSAYYWQ
+150 AICNGSYYWQ
-160 QCHKKDSNSNSVL
+160 MYHKDMA
-173 DNNLLKYTR
+173 NNKKYTK
-182 YPGKLNGTQSPSTE
+182 YPGSPADKVNPSSE
-196 IAKGYYVDL
+196 IVKGNYVDL
-205 TLYVND
+205 TLYVTD
-211 ADYAAFISTNGNSSD
+211 DDFLSLYGSTGYSKNN
-226 KFSVTTPG
+226 FSVTTPG
-234 DSSFLAGSTNPSA
+234 DSSFLAGSGAGAEIAKWTVGSTDKGM
-247 SAVINATTDGKGYS
+247 VIQ
-261 ITLTGVYYV
+261 LTGVYYV
-270 GGSDNTLKLIVTQ
+270 GGSDNTLKLIITQ
-283 GNYNAILSCKID
+283 GNYNAIVTCKID
-295 NATII
+295 NATIV
-300 PTTPD
+300 PEKENDKKPD
-305 DDKPSEE
+305 EE

-335 ETRNVTMT
+335 ETRNITMT

-413 LDNGTRRNAKTTE
+413 LDNGVRRNAKTTE

-443 DLPTQIFVGEENN
+443 DLPQQIFIGEENN

-473 AKLSCEAL
+473 AKLNCEGL

-492 LASGTTSSADFYITA
+492 LASGTTSSADFYITG
-507 NEKGELVG
+507 NEKCELVG

-526 NQRTVSVPFTTQA
+526 NQRTVSVPFTTQVT
-539 ASYED
+539 SYED
-544 IYGPTDPVDPG
+544 VWGPSNPSVDPG
-555 LDPVGPVEP
+555 MDPGTDPGMEEP
-564 ETTGFPWFWVIAGV
+564 AGFPWFWVIGGV

-587 ALKLRKNKKESVDE
+587 YLKLRKNKKESVDE

>member
-1 MKKMSKILTFI
+1 MTVKKISKILTFI
-12 LVLAMVLGTVAMAA
+12 LVLAIVLGTVAMADQSEGTNTGNTTNDTYTITAGKFENGTLTIKYNSTQSPLTAGATSSAIAKGTEVTILA
-26 EPSYTISATD
+26 EPKAGYELAALNYTIGETTTDIKTD
-36 GSLEH
+36 GKFV
-41 GSITLTYTYTVT
+41 LTGNATVT
-53 KDVTDDNNNTTS
+53 PV
-65 ETKEVTE
+65 
-72 TAFLKKGSLSAD
+72 FQ
-84 IPKDAK
+84 AK
-90 VVISFNANTGYE
+90 S
-102 FIGAKDDANNPIE
+102 
-115 DGAEITLT
+115 
-123 KSLIITPEFRLKDT
+123 T
-137 LGGEAKISSFKID
+137 LGGEKTADSFRLD
-150 AICPSAYYWQ
+150 AICSGSYYWQ
-160 QCHKKDSNSNSVL
+160 MYHKDMA
-173 DNNLLKYTR
+173 NNKKYTK
-182 YPGKLNGTQSPSTE
+182 YPGSPADKVNPSSE
-196 IAKGYYVDL
+196 IVKGNYVDL
-205 TLYVND
+205 TLYVTDND
-211 ADYAAFISTNGNSSD
+211 FLKLYSSTGYSKDN
-226 KFSVTTPG
+226 FSVTTPG
-234 DSSFLAGSTNPSA
+234 DSSFLAGSGAGAEIEKWTVGS
-247 SAVINATTDGKGYS
+247 TDKGME
-261 ITLTGVYYV
+261 IQLTGVYYV
-270 GGSDNTLKLIVTQ
+270 GGSDNTLKLIITQ
-283 GNYNAILSCKID
+283 GNYNAIVTCKID

-300 PTTPD
+300 PTKPD
-305 DDKPSEE
+305 DEKPDTE

-335 ETRNVTMT
+335 ETRNITMT

-413 LDNGTRRNAKTTE
+413 LDNGVRRNAKTTE
-426 TISMPVL
+426 SISMPVL

-443 DLPTQIFVGEENN
+443 DLPQQIFIGEENN

-473 AKLSCEAL
+473 AKLNCEGL

-492 LASGTTSSADFYITA
+492 LASGTTSSADFYITG

-526 NQRTVSVPFTTQA
+526 NQRTVSVPFTTQVT
-539 ASYED
+539 SYED
-544 IYGPTDPVDPG
+544 VWGPSNPSVDPG
-555 LDPVGPVEP
+555 MDPGTDPGMEEP
-564 ETTGFPWFWVIAGV
+564 AGFPWFWVIGGV

-587 ALKLRKNKKESVDE
+587 YLKLRKNKKESVDE

>member
-1 MKKMSKILTFI
+1 MTVKKISKILTFI
-12 LVLAMVLGTVAMAA
+12 LVLAMVLGTVAMADQSEGTNTGNTTNDTYTITAGKFENGTLTIKYNSTQSPLTAGATSSAIAKGTEVTILA
-26 EPSYTISATD
+26 EPKAGYELAALNYTIGETTTDIKTD
-36 GSLEH
+36 GKFV
-41 GSITLTYTYTVT
+41 LTGNATVT
-53 KDVTDDNNNTTS
+53 PV
-65 ETKEVTE
+65 
-72 TAFLKKGSLSAD
+72 FQ
-84 IPKDAK
+84 AK
-90 VVISFNANTGYE
+90 S
-102 FIGAKDDANNPIE
+102 
-115 DGAEITLT
+115 
-123 KSLIITPEFRLKDT
+123 T
-137 LGGEAKISSFKID
+137 LGGEKTADSFRLD
-150 AICPSAYYWQ
+150 AICSGSYYWQ
-160 QCHKKDSNSNSVL
+160 MYHKDMA
-173 DNNLLKYTR
+173 NNKKYTK
-182 YPGKLNGTQSPSTE
+182 YPGSPADKVNPSSE
-196 IAKGYYVDL
+196 IVKGNYVDL
-205 TLYVND
+205 TLYVTDND
-211 ADYAAFISTNGNSSD
+211 FLKLYSSTGYSKNN
-226 KFSVTTPG
+226 FSVTTPG
-234 DSSFLAGSTNPSA
+234 DSSFLAGSGAGAEIEKWTVDN
-247 SAVINATTDGKGYS
+247 TDKGMV

-270 GGSDNTLKLIVTQ
+270 GGNDNTLKLIVTQ

-300 PTTPD
+300 PTKPD
-305 DDKPSEE
+305 DEKPDTE

-413 LDNGTRRNAKTTE
+413 LDNGVRRNAKTTE

-443 DLPTQIFVGEENN
+443 DLPQQIFIGEENN

-473 AKLSCEAL
+473 AKLNCEGL

-492 LASGTTSSADFYITA
+492 LASGTTSSADFYITG
-507 NEKGELVG
+507 NEKCELVG

-526 NQRTVSVPFTTQA
+526 NQRTVSVPFTTQVT
-539 ASYED
+539 SYED
-544 IYGPTDPVDPG
+544 VWGPSNPSVDPG
-555 LDPVGPVEP
+555 MDPGTDPGMEEP
-564 ETTGFPWFWVIAGV
+564 AGFPWFWVIGGV

-587 ALKLRKNKKESVDE
+587 YLKLRKNKKESVDE

>member
-12 LVLAMVLGTVAMAA
+12 LVLAMVLGTVAMAEVPTPA
-26 EPSYTISATD
+26 ANTPATQEETVTYTITAGTFTNGQMTIKYGTTQSPLASGASLTVEKDTEITVEFSAT
-36 GSLEH
+36 
-41 GSITLTYTYTVT
+41 
-53 KDVTDDNNNTTS
+53 
-65 ETKEVTE
+65 
-72 TAFLKKGSLSAD
+72 A
-84 IPKDAK
+84 
-90 VVISFNANTGYE
+90 GYE
-102 FIGAKDDANNPIE
+102 FVKATYKIGEKE
-115 DGAEITLT
+115 TSLSDGGKFTLT
-123 KSLIITPEFRLKDT
+123 GDATITPVFQAKST
-137 LGGEAKISSFKID
+137 LGGEKTADSFRLD
-150 AICPSAYYWQ
+150 AICSGSYYWQ
-160 QCHKKDSNSNSVL
+160 MYHKDMA
-173 DNNLLKYTR
+173 NNKKYTK
-182 YPGKLNGTQSPSTE
+182 YPGSPADKVNPSSE
-196 IAKGYYVDL
+196 IVKGNYVDL
-205 TLYVND
+205 TLYVTDND
-211 ADYAAFISTNGNSSD
+211 FLSLYGSTGYSKDN
-226 KFSVTTPG
+226 FSVTTPG
-234 DSSFLAGSTNPSA
+234 DSSFLAGSGAGAEIEKWTVGSTDKGM
-247 SAVINATTDGKGYS
+247 VIQ
-261 ITLTGVYYV
+261 LTGVYYV
-270 GGSDNTLKLIVTQ
+270 GGSDNTLKLIITQ
-283 GNYNAILSCKID
+283 GNYNAIVTCKID

-300 PTTPD
+300 PTKPD
-305 DDKPSEE
+305 DEKPDTE

-335 ETRNVTMT
+335 ETRNITMT

-413 LDNGTRRNAKTTE
+413 LDNGVRRNAKTTE

-443 DLPTQIFVGEENN
+443 DLPQEIFMGEENN

-464 SRTDIYNLS
+464 SRTEIYNLS
-473 AKLSCEAL
+473 AKLNCEGL

-492 LASGTTSSADFYITA
+492 LASGTASSADFYITG

-526 NQRTVSVPFTTQA
+526 NQRTVSVPFTTKVT
-539 ASYED
+539 SYED
-544 IYGPTDPVDPG
+544 VWGPQGPVSPQNPDDPG
-555 LDPVGPVEP
+555 MDPGIEQPA
-564 ETTGFPWFWVIAGV
+564 GFPWFWVIGGV

-587 ALKLRKNKKESVDE
+587 YLKLRKNKKESVEE

>member
-26 EPSYTISATD
+26 EGDSTGTPTATTTYTITAGAFTNGTITVKYSD
-36 GSLEH
+36 GGKDYQL
-41 GSITLTYTYTVT
+41 SITAGGTVT
-53 KDVTDDNNNTTS
+53 VKSGTKVT
-65 ETKEVTE
+65 V
-72 TAFLKKGSLSAD
+72 
-84 IPKDAK
+84 
-90 VVISFNANTGYE
+90 SFNPKPGYE
-102 FIGAKDDANNPIE
+102 FVSATYKVGDTDAKPVADFGEI
-115 DGAEITLT
+115 EITGNT
-123 KSLIITPEFRLKDT
+123 AITPVFQAKST
-137 LGGEAKISSFKID
+137 LGGEKTADSFRLD
-150 AICPSAYYWQ
+150 AICSGSYYWQ
-160 QCHKKDSNSNSVL
+160 MYHKDMA
-173 DNNLLKYTR
+173 NNKKYTK
-182 YPGKLNGTQSPSTE
+182 YPGSPADKVNPSSE
-196 IAKGYYVDL
+196 IVKGNYVDL
-205 TLYVND
+205 TLYVTDND
-211 ADYAAFISTNGNSSD
+211 FLNLCSSTGYSKDN
-226 KFSVTTPG
+226 FSVTTPG
-234 DSSFLAGSTNPSA
+234 DSSFLAGSGAGAEIEKWTVGSTDKGM
-247 SAVINATTDGKGYS
+247 VIQ
-261 ITLTGVYYV
+261 LTGVYYV
-270 GGSDNTLKLIVTQ
+270 GGNDNTLKLIVTQ

-295 NATII
+295 NATIV
-300 PTTPD
+300 PEKENDKKPD
-305 DDKPSEE
+305 EE

-335 ETRNVTMT
+335 ETRNITMT

-383 GTITKTVNVTVKP
+383 GTITKTVNVTVKSN
-396 TAAAQSHSMTVD
+396 AAAQSHSMTVD

-413 LDNGTRRNAKTTE
+413 LDNGIRRNAKTTE
-426 TISMPVL
+426 SISMPVL

-443 DLPTQIFVGEENN
+443 DLSQEIFMGEENN

-464 SRTDIYNLS
+464 SRTEIYNLS
-473 AKLSCEAL
+473 AKLNCEGL

-492 LASGTTSSADFYITA
+492 LASGTASSADFYITG

-526 NQRTVSVPFTTQA
+526 NQRTVSVPFTTKVT
-539 ASYED
+539 SYED
-544 IYGPTDPVDPG
+544 AWGPQG
-555 LDPVGPVEP
+555 PVGPQNPDDPGMDPGMEQP
-564 ETTGFPWFWVIAGV
+564 AGFPWFWVIGGV

-587 ALKLRKNKKESVDE
+587 YLKLRKNKKESVEE

>member
-1 MKKMSKILTFI
+1 MKKMSKILIFI
-12 LVLAMVLGTVAMAA
+12 LVLAMVLGTVAMAEVPTPA
-26 EPSYTISATD
+26 AKTPATQEETVTYTITAGIFTNGQMTIKYGTTQSPLASGASLTVEKDTEITVEFSAT
-36 GSLEH
+36 
-41 GSITLTYTYTVT
+41 
-53 KDVTDDNNNTTS
+53 
-65 ETKEVTE
+65 
-72 TAFLKKGSLSAD
+72 A
-84 IPKDAK
+84 
-90 VVISFNANTGYE
+90 GYE
-102 FIGAKDDANNPIE
+102 FVKATYKIGEKE
-115 DGAEITLT
+115 TSLSDGGKFTLT
-123 KSLIITPEFRLKDT
+123 GDATITPVFQAKST
-137 LGGEAKISSFKID
+137 LGGEKTADSFRLD
-150 AICPSAYYWQ
+150 AICSGSYYWQ
-160 QCHKKDSNSNSVL
+160 MYHKDMA
-173 DNNLLKYTR
+173 NNKKYTK
-182 YPGKLNGTQSPSTE
+182 YPGSPADKVNPSSE
-196 IAKGYYVDL
+196 IVKGNYVDL
-205 TLYVND
+205 TLYVTD
-211 ADYAAFISTNGNSSD
+211 TDYVTFINGDITKNEL
-226 KFSVTTPG
+226 FSVTTPG
-234 DSSFLAGSTNPSA
+234 DSSFLAGSGAGAEIEKWTVGSTDKGM
-247 SAVINATTDGKGYS
+247 VIQ
-261 ITLTGVYYV
+261 LTGVYYV
-270 GGSDNTLKLIVTQ
+270 GGSDNTLKLIITQ
-283 GNYNAILSCKID
+283 GNYNAIVTCKID
-295 NATII
+295 NATIV
-300 PTTPD
+300 PEKENDKKPD
-305 DDKPSEE
+305 EE

-335 ETRNVTMT
+335 ETRNITMT

-396 TAAAQSHSMTVD
+396 TAAAQSHSMAVD

-413 LDNGTRRNAKTTE
+413 LDNGVRRNAKTTE

-443 DLPTQIFVGEENN
+443 DLPQQIFIGEENN

-473 AKLSCEAL
+473 AKLNCEGL

-492 LASGTTSSADFYITA
+492 LASGTTSSADFYITG

-526 NQRTVSVPFTTQA
+526 NQRTVSVPFTTQVT
-539 ASYED
+539 SYED
-544 IYGPTDPVDPG
+544 VWGPSNPSVDPG
-555 LDPVGPVEP
+555 MDPGTDPGMEEP
-564 ETTGFPWFWVIAGV
+564 AGFPWFWVIGGV

-587 ALKLRKNKKESVDE
+587 YLKLRKNKKESVDE

>member
-1 MKKMSKILTFI
+1 MKKMSKILIFI
-12 LVLAMVLGTVAMAA
+12 LVLAMVLGTVAMAEVPTPA
-26 EPSYTISATD
+26 AKTPATQEETVTYTITAGIFTNGQMTIKYGTTQSPLASGASLTVEKDTEITVEFSAT
-36 GSLEH
+36 
-41 GSITLTYTYTVT
+41 
-53 KDVTDDNNNTTS
+53 
-65 ETKEVTE
+65 
-72 TAFLKKGSLSAD
+72 A
-84 IPKDAK
+84 
-90 VVISFNANTGYE
+90 GYE
-102 FIGAKDDANNPIE
+102 FVKATYKIGEKE
-115 DGAEITLT
+115 TSLSDGGKFTLT
-123 KSLIITPEFRLKDT
+123 GDATITPVFQAKST
-137 LGGEAKISSFKID
+137 LGGEKTADSFRLD
-150 AICPSAYYWQ
+150 AICSGSYYWQ
-160 QCHKKDSNSNSVL
+160 MYHKDMA
-173 DNNLLKYTR
+173 NNKKYTK
-182 YPGKLNGTQSPSTE
+182 YPGSPADKVNPSSE
-196 IAKGYYVDL
+196 IVKGNYVDL
-205 TLYVND
+205 TLYVTDND
-211 ADYAAFISTNGNSSD
+211 FLNLCSSTGYSKDN
-226 KFSVTTPG
+226 FSVTTPG
-234 DSSFLAGSTNPSA
+234 DSSFLAGSGAGAEIEKWTVGSTDKGM
-247 SAVINATTDGKGYS
+247 VIQ
-261 ITLTGVYYV
+261 LTGVYYV
-270 GGSDNTLKLIVTQ
+270 GGSDNTLKLIITQ
-283 GNYNAILSCKID
+283 GNYNAIVTCKID
-295 NATII
+295 NATIV
-300 PTTPD
+300 PEKENDKKPD
-305 DDKPSEE
+305 EE

-335 ETRNVTMT
+335 ETRNITMT

-413 LDNGTRRNAKTTE
+413 LDNGVRRNAKTTE

-443 DLPTQIFVGEENN
+443 DLPQQIFIGEENN

-473 AKLSCEAL
+473 AKLNCEGL

-492 LASGTTSSADFYITA
+492 LASGTTSSADFYITG
-507 NEKGELVG
+507 NEKCELVG

-526 NQRTVSVPFTTQA
+526 NQRTVSVPFTTQVT
-539 ASYED
+539 SYED
-544 IYGPTDPVDPG
+544 VWGPSNPSVDPG
-555 LDPVGPVEP
+555 MDPGTDPGMEEP
-564 ETTGFPWFWVIAGV
+564 AGFPWFWVIGGV

-587 ALKLRKNKKESVDE
+587 YLKLRKNKKESVEE

>member
-1 MKKMSKILTFI
+1 MTVKKMSKILIFI
-12 LVLAMVLGTVAMAA
+12 LVLAMVLGTVAMAEVPTPA
-26 EPSYTISATD
+26 AKTPATQEETVTYTITAGIFTNGQMTIKYGTTQSPLASGASLTVEKDTEITVEFSAT
-36 GSLEH
+36 
-41 GSITLTYTYTVT
+41 
-53 KDVTDDNNNTTS
+53 
-65 ETKEVTE
+65 
-72 TAFLKKGSLSAD
+72 A
-84 IPKDAK
+84 
-90 VVISFNANTGYE
+90 GYE
-102 FIGAKDDANNPIE
+102 FVKATYKIGEKE
-115 DGAEITLT
+115 TSLSDGGKFTLT
-123 KSLIITPEFRLKDT
+123 GDATITPVFQAKST
-137 LGGEAKISSFKID
+137 LGGEKTADSFRLD
-150 AICPSAYYWQ
+150 AICSGSYYWQ
-160 QCHKKDSNSNSVL
+160 MYHKDMA
-173 DNNLLKYTR
+173 NNKKYTK
-182 YPGKLNGTQSPSTE
+182 YPGSPADKVNPSSE
-196 IAKGYYVDL
+196 IVKGNYVDL
-205 TLYVND
+205 TLYVTDND
-211 ADYAAFISTNGNSSD
+211 FLSLYGSTGYSKNN
-226 KFSVTTPG
+226 FSVTTPG
-234 DSSFLAGSTNPSA
+234 DSSFLAGSGAGAEIEKWTVGSTDKGM
-247 SAVINATTDGKGYS
+247 VIQ
-261 ITLTGVYYV
+261 LTGVYYV
-270 GGSDNTLKLIVTQ
+270 GGSDNTLKLIITQ
-283 GNYNAILSCKID
+283 GNYNAIVTCKID
-295 NATII
+295 NATIV
-300 PTTPD
+300 PEKENDKKPD
-305 DDKPSEE
+305 EE

-396 TAAAQSHSMTVD
+396 TAAAMTVD

-413 LDNGTRRNAKTTE
+413 LDNGVRRNAKTTE
-426 TISMPVL
+426 SISMPVL

-443 DLPTQIFVGEENN
+443 DLPQQIFIGEENN

-473 AKLSCEAL
+473 AKLNCEGL

-492 LASGTTSSADFYITA
+492 LASGTTSSADFYITG

-526 NQRTVSVPFTTQA
+526 NQRTVSVPFTTQVT
-539 ASYED
+539 SYED
-544 IYGPTDPVDPG
+544 VWGPSNPSVDPG
-555 LDPVGPVEP
+555 MDPGTDPGMEEP
-564 ETTGFPWFWVIAGV
+564 AGFPWFWVIGGV

-587 ALKLRKNKKESVDE
+587 YLKLRKNKKESVDE

>member
-1 MKKMSKILTFI
+1 MTVKKISKILTFI

-26 EPSYTISATD
+26 EGDSTGTPTATTTYTITAGT
-36 GSLEH
+36 LTN
-41 GSITLTYTYTVT
+41 GSISLTLVGSDGNDTSLGNITATGGKIENIA
-53 KDVTDDNNNTTS
+53 KDSKV
-65 ETKEVTE
+65 
-72 TAFLKKGSLSAD
+72 
-84 IPKDAK
+84 K
-90 VVISFNANTGYE
+90 VVFVPNPGYE
-102 FIGAKDDANNPIE
+102 FLRASDNTGKAIKDGDVLT
-115 DGAEITLT
+115 ITDNLT
-123 KSLIITPEFRLKDT
+123 ITPVFAPKASLGSAAAVNSYT
-137 LGGEAKISSFKID
+137 LQ

-160 QCHKKDSNSNSVL
+160 QYHKTPGGGDT
-173 DNNLLKYTR
+173 KYTR
-182 YPGKLNGTQSPSTE
+182 YPGKLNGNQSPSTE

-211 ADYAAFISTNGNSSD
+211 TDYVTFIGQEGND
-226 KFSVTTPG
+226 NNKFSVTTPG
-234 DSSFLAGSTNPSA
+234 DSSFLAGNTTPSA
-247 SAVINATTDGKGYS
+247 NAEIAAWEGKGY
-261 ITLTGVYYV
+261 TVKLTGVYYV
-270 GGSDNTLKLIVTQ
+270 GGNDNTLKLIVTQ

-295 NATII
+295 NATIM
-300 PTTPD
+300 PEKENDKKPD
-305 DDKPSEE
+305 EE

-335 ETRNVTMT
+335 ETRNITMT

-413 LDNGTRRNAKTTE
+413 LDNGVRRNAKTTE

-443 DLPTQIFVGEENN
+443 DLATQIFVGEENN

-473 AKLSCEAL
+473 AKLSCDAL

-492 LASGTTSSADFYITA
+492 LSSGTTSSADFYITA
-507 NEKGELVG
+507 NDKGEIVG

-526 NQRTVSVPFTTQA
+526 NQRTVSVPFVTSA
-539 ASYED
+539 VSYDD
-544 IYGPTDPVDPG
+544 IYGPTDPVDPT
-555 LDPVGPVEP
+555 DPVGPVEP
-564 ETTGFPWFWVIAGV
+564 EATGFPWFWVIAGV

-587 ALKLRKNKKESVDE
+587 YLKLRKNKKESVDE

>member
-12 LVLAMVLGTVAMAA
+12 LVLAMVLGTVAMAEVGGSTGTPTA
-26 EPSYTISATD
+26 TTTYTITAGT
-36 GSLEH
+36 LTN
-41 GSITLTYTYTVT
+41 GSISLTLVGSDGNDTSLGNITATGGKIENIA
-53 KDVTDDNNNTTS
+53 KDSKV
-65 ETKEVTE
+65 
-72 TAFLKKGSLSAD
+72 
-84 IPKDAK
+84 K
-90 VVISFNANTGYE
+90 VVFVPNPGYE
-102 FIGAKDDANNPIE
+102 FLRASDSTGKTIKDGE
-115 DGAEITLT
+115 VLTITDNLT
-123 KSLIITPEFRLKDT
+123 IKPEFAPKASLGSAAAVNSYT
-137 LGGEAKISSFKID
+137 LQ

-160 QCHKKDSNSNSVL
+160 QYHKTPGGGDT
-173 DNNLLKYTR
+173 KYTR
-182 YPGKLNGTQSPSTE
+182 YPGKLNGNQSPSTE

-211 ADYAAFISTNGNSSD
+211 ADYVTFINGDTTKNEH
-226 KFSVTTPG
+226 FSVTTPG
-234 DSSFLAGSTNPSA
+234 DSSFLAGSGAGAEIEKWTVGNTDKGM
-247 SAVINATTDGKGYS
+247 VIQ
-261 ITLTGVYYV
+261 LTGVYYV
-270 GGSDNTLKLIVTQ
+270 GGSDNTLKLIITQ
-283 GNYNAILSCKID
+283 GNYNAIVTCKID

-300 PTTPD
+300 PTKPD
-305 DDKPSEE
+305 DEKPDTE

-335 ETRNVTMT
+335 ETRNITMT

-413 LDNGTRRNAKTTE
+413 LDNGIRRNAKTTE
-426 TISMPVL
+426 SISMPVL

-443 DLPTQIFVGEENN
+443 DLPQQIFIGEENN

-473 AKLSCEAL
+473 AKLNCEGL

-492 LASGTTSSADFYITA
+492 LASGTTSSADFYITG
-507 NEKGELVG
+507 NEKGDLVG

-526 NQRTVSVPFTTQA
+526 NQRTVSVPFTTQVT
-539 ASYED
+539 SYED
-544 IYGPTDPVDPG
+544 VWGPSNPSVDPG
-555 LDPVGPVEP
+555 MDPGIDPGMEEP
-564 ETTGFPWFWVIAGV
+564 AGFPWFWVIGGV

-587 ALKLRKNKKESVDE
+587 YLKLRKNKKESVEE

>member
-26 EPSYTISATD
+26 EGDSTGTPTATTTYTITAGAFTNGTITVKYSD
-36 GSLEH
+36 GGKDYQL
-41 GSITLTYTYTVT
+41 SITAGGTVT
-53 KDVTDDNNNTTS
+53 VKSGTKVT
-65 ETKEVTE
+65 V
-72 TAFLKKGSLSAD
+72 
-84 IPKDAK
+84 
-90 VVISFNANTGYE
+90 SFNPKPGYE
-102 FIGAKDDANNPIE
+102 FVSATYKVGDTDAKPVADFGEI
-115 DGAEITLT
+115 EITGNT
-123 KSLIITPEFRLKDT
+123 AITPVFQAKST
-137 LGGEAKISSFKID
+137 LGGEKTADSFRLD
-150 AICPSAYYWQ
+150 AICSGSYYWQ
-160 QCHKKDSNSNSVL
+160 MYHKDMA
-173 DNNLLKYTR
+173 NNKKYTK
-182 YPGKLNGTQSPSTE
+182 YPGSPADKVNPSSE
-196 IAKGYYVDL
+196 IVKGNYVDL

-211 ADYAAFISTNGNSSD
+211 TDYVTFINGDTKKNEL
-226 KFSVTTPG
+226 FSVTTPG
-234 DSSFLAGSTNPSA
+234 DSSFLAGNTTPSA
-247 SAVINATTDGKGYS
+247 NAEIAAWEGKGY
-261 ITLTGVYYV
+261 TVKLTGVYYV
-270 GGSDNTLKLIVTQ
+270 GGNDNTLKLIITQ
-283 GNYNAILSCKID
+283 GNYNAIVTCKID
-295 NATII
+295 NATIV
-300 PTTPD
+300 PEKENDKKPD
-305 DDKPSEE
+305 EE

-335 ETRNVTMT
+335 ETRNITMT

-413 LDNGTRRNAKTTE
+413 LDNGVRRNAKTTE

-443 DLPTQIFVGEENN
+443 DLPQQIFIGEENN

-473 AKLSCEAL
+473 AKLNCEGL

-492 LASGTTSSADFYITA
+492 LASGTTSSADFYITG

-526 NQRTVSVPFTTQA
+526 NQRTVSVPFTTQVT
-539 ASYED
+539 SYED
-544 IYGPTDPVDPG
+544 VWGPSNPSVDPG
-555 LDPVGPVEP
+555 MDPGTDPGMEEP
-564 ETTGFPWFWVIAGV
+564 AGFPWFWVIGGV

-587 ALKLRKNKKESVDE
+587 YLKLRKNKKESVDE